1 MTCNRCEW
9 QFCSA
14 HYQISRTLRSS
25 SEKPLKFLNLIW
37 LLLVSALWFKQ
48 EFIGDKIKIQWIV
61 LGSWT
66 RFLLIALFQ
75 LHRPVCLEFAAC
87 KSVKS
92 THSVWVQSPAQDF
105 PVETGLFAN
114 YRQTLPMSSGAVYN
128 YNVREGCV
136 LVYCVFVLQ
145 KDVRCLLELSIVMH
159 IISVAYYCCCCYYY
173 YCCSPSYGPS
183 KQ

>member
-1 MTCNRCEW
+1 MLVLFPVLGKNVGMIMTCNRCEW

-37 LLLVSALWFKQ
+37 RLLVSALWFKQ

-66 RFLLIALFQ
+66 SFLLIALFQ

-92 THSVWVQSPAQDF
+92 AHSVWVQSPAQDF
-105 PVETGLFAN
+105 LL
-114 YRQTLPMSSGAVYN
+114 RQAYSQTIGRPFLWA
-128 YNVREGCV
+128 
-136 LVYCVFVLQ
+136 LVPC
-145 KDVRCLLELSIVMH
+145 
-159 IISVAYYCCCCYYY
+159 IIIMYVKGVC
-173 YCCSPSYGPS
+173 
-183 KQ
+183 